1 MEVQQP
7 YMRHFLPRLLMF
19 CPKSKIQTLK
29 HTMPIESHAQDTRS
43 SCSYT
48 AAFQA
53 EGSGQ
58 SNGRGTGVSQG
69 HGSEFLFQV

>member
-7 YMRHFLPRLLMF
+7 YMMHFLPTLLMF
-19 CPKSKIQTLK
+19 CPKSKLQTLK
-29 HTMPIESHAQDTRS
+29 HTTPIESHAQNTRS
-43 SCSYT
+43 SCSHI

-58 SNGRGTGVSQG
+58 SNGRGTGVS
-69 HGSEFLFQV
+69 